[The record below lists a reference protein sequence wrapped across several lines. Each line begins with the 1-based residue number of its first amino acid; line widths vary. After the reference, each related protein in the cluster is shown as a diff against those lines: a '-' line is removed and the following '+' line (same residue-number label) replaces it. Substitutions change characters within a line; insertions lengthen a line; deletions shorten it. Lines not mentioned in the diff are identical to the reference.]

1 MKKSILAGTT
11 ALILAGSAATY
22 AIAQQPPAPP
32 KRGMEDQ
39 WRPSPADRAAF
50 AGAHVAAL
58 HAGLALT
65 PEQEKLWPPVE
76 SVLKDLAQ
84 KREARMEERRMER
97 EKDRADEKP
106 RPDAMMRL
114 RKGAEFM
121 TETGADLK
129 RLADAA
135 QPLYDKLDDSQKDR
149 LQSMVRHGMHER
161 MREGFRERAWHRYA
175 EWRDRYRHW
184 RDGDDDGPRGQD
196 PDRDRDRGERRD
208 RGPDSG
214 ERL

>member
-1 MKKSILAGTT
+1 MKKSILAVTT
-11 ALILAGSAATY
+11 AVIVAGSAATY
-22 AIAQQPPAPP
+22 AIAQPSAPP
-32 KRGMEDQ
+32 KPGMEDQ

-50 AGAHVAAL
+50 AGARVAAL

-84 KREARMEERRMER
+84 KREARMEERRAER
-97 EKDRADEKP
+97 EKMRDEKQP
-106 RPDAMMRL
+106 PDAMMRL

-121 TETGADLK
+121 TEAGADLK
-129 RLADAA
+129 RLAEAA
-135 QPLYDKLDDSQKDR
+135 QPLYDKLDDGQKRR
-149 LQSMVRHGMHER
+149 LEMMIERGMMERHGM
-161 MREGFRERAWHRYA
+161 RERVMHRFS
-175 EWRDRYRHW
+175 EWRDRYQHW
-184 RDGDDDGPRGQD
+184 RNDDRDDGPRGQD
-196 PDRDRDRGERRD
+196 RDRGRDRGDRPD

>member
-1 MKKSILAGTT
+1 MKKSILAVTT
-11 ALILAGSAATY
+11 AVIVAGSAATY
-22 AIAQQPPAPP
+22 AVAQQPPAPKP
-32 KRGMEDQ
+32 GMEDQ

-84 KREARMEERRMER
+84 KREARMEERRIER
-97 EKDRADEKP
+97 EKDRADKQP
-106 RPDAMMRL
+106 PDAMMRL
-114 RKGAEFM
+114 RKGADFM

-149 LQSMVRHGMHER
+149 LQAMVRHGMHER
-161 MREGFRERAWHRYA
+161 MREGFRERAWHRFS

-184 RDGDDDGPRGQD
+184 RDDDHDDGPRGKNQ
-196 PDRDRDRGERRD
+196 DRDDRRD